1 MNQNHIII
9 DNISNQNI
17 EDILMNLAN
26 LYSDSGYTN
35 GIELYRKQ
43 KSTSSF
49 LVCFTNS
56 PDFERFNYFVNYLRY
71 PEKYDDLNPI
81 VRGYYQTKDIKER
94 NNFSKGDWIMIY
106 VSVND
111 KEYDNVNIVD
121 SENQNFLY
129 DFGGNITKLNTI
141 EEQFEFSQLDL
152 LNYNHIT
159 DIYPAKT
166 FENSIKPWW
175 KFW

>member
-17 EDILMNLAN
+17 EEALMSLAN
-26 LYSDSGYTN
+26 LYADSGYTD
-35 GIELYRKQ
+35 GIQLYRKQ

-71 PEKYDDLNPI
+71 PENNDSLNPI
-81 VRGYYQTKDIKER
+81 VRGYYQTKDIKEK

-141 EEQFEFSQLDL
+141 EEQFMFSQLDL

-159 DIYPAKT
+159 DIYPAKA
-166 FENSIKPWW
+166 FEDSKKPWW